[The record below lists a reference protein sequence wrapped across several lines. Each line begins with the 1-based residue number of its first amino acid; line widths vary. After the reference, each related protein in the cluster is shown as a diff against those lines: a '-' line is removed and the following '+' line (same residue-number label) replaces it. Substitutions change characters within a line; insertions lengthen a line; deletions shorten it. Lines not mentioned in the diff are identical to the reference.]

1 MKKKKTKKLVLR
13 VLVWVLVAVVCL
25 SFVAGP
31 IIQIISRG

>member
-13 VLVWVLVAVVCL
+13 VLVWVLAILVVL

>member
-1 MKKKKTKKLVLR
+1 MKKKKTKKVVLR
-13 VLVWVLVAVVCL
+13 VLVWILAAVVCL